1 MNAQKTIIVA
11 LVIAVAMLS
20 MEVPSVDA
28 QCCVSDGNGGCVS
41 PQGCCVTCLPLGS
54 DCFCADGANKT
65 PNARNAVEAA
75 AATADG
81 TAAGS
86 K

>member
-1 MNAQKTIIVA
+1 MNAQKTIIVAA

-28 QCCVSDGNGGCVS
+28 QCCVPNGAGVCES
-41 PQGCCVTCLPLGS
+41 RGCCDNCLPLGS
-54 DCFCADGANKT
+54 GCTCINGANKT

-75 AATADG
+75 AAAADG